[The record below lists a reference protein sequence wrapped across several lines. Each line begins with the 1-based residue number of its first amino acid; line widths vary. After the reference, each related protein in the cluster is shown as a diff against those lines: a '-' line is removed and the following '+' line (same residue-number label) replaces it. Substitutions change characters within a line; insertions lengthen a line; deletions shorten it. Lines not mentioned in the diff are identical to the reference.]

1 MGEIKMHA
9 NFWWGILKGR
19 PKHRWEVNIIMD
31 FREIELEV
39 MDWVHLAQDR
49 DKLRAA
55 VNTVMNL
62 WVT

>member
-1 MGEIKMHA
+1 
-9 NFWWGILKGR
+9 
-19 PKHRWEVNIIMD
+19 MD